1 MDTVGQAGYFLAVPL
16 LYFVI
21 NLLFTIKYLIMK
33 HLFKKT
39 RLLTSGLLVVICLTA
54 FIGTATAGLDHYEI
68 YIGKKL
74 IFKRALNQPLSLEHL
89 PISEANSNEQL
100 IIYYYQCNAPD
111 KMASSRVI
119 TLQDAQ
125 GNKIKEWKFA
135 DAKGSN
141 TGMAISIK
149 ELLQLQKTGK
159 SSFALF
165 YSAEGKP
172 QREKLVSVASI
183 SKTVGF
189 LEVKKTS
196 NHQAKIAMLL
206 IYMKRYMIYSI

>member
-1 MDTVGQAGYFLAVPL
+1 
-16 LYFVI
+16 
-21 NLLFTIKYLIMK
+21 MK
-33 HLFKKT
+33 HCPLKKSLLKASLFI
-39 RLLTSGLLVVICLTA
+39 VFFLTA
-54 FIGTATAGLDHYEI
+54 FVGIANAGLDRYEI

-74 IFKRALNQPLSLEHL
+74 ILKRAVNQPLNLENL
-89 PISEANSNEQL
+89 PISQANSNEQL

-111 KMASSRVI
+111 KMASNRVI

-135 DAKGSN
+135 DAKGAN
-141 TGMAISIK
+141 TGMIIPVK

-165 YSAEGKP
+165 YSAEGKA
-172 QREKLVSVASI
+172 QREKLASVASV

-196 NHQAKIAMLL
+196 NHQANPAMLL
-206 IYMKRYMIYSI
+206 IYTKRYMIYSI